1 MAAQVSPSEP
11 SRPADVLRSLLFYPI
26 FYTGSI
32 GYVLASIAM
41 LPVHQRAFEKAV
53 VGWTQFHRFC
63 VERILRIRVEIE
75 GDLPRSN
82 ALIAIKHESF
92 FEAIDAPNMVHFP
105 AVIAKAELLRIPLWG
120 KAASTFGLIGVERD
134 QGAKALRTMLAEA
147 RRRIREGRV
156 LVIFPEGTRVPHGR
170 VAPLAAGFAGLYK
183 LFALPVVPVAVDSG
197 PLYNRVWKRS
207 GTVHVRVGAP
217 IPPGLPREEVEA
229 RVLAAMNALNSAIVD
244 PEVASL
250 ASPGSPGRK

>member
-1 MAAQVSPSEP
+1 MAAQVSSFAP
-11 SRPADVLRSLLFYPI
+11 SRPADVLRSLAFYLI
-26 FYTGSI
+26 FYVGTI
-32 GYVLASIAM
+32 GYVLAAMAM
-41 LPVHQRAFEKAV
+41 LPLHQRAFEKSV

-63 VERILRIRVEIE
+63 VERILRIRVVVE
-75 GDLPRSN
+75 GDLPNSN

-105 AVIAKAELLRIPLWG
+105 AIIAKAELLRIPLWG

-134 QGAKALRTMLAEA
+134 QGAKALRSMLAEA
-147 RRRIREGRV
+147 RRRIKEGRV

-170 VAPLAAGFAGLYK
+170 AAPLAAGFAGLYK

-197 PLYNRVWKRS
+197 PLYHRLWKRS
-207 GTVHVRVGAP
+207 GTVSVRVGTP

-229 RVLAAMNALNSAIVD
+229 RVLAAINALNPAAVSPAPTGSA
-244 PEVASL
+244 
-250 ASPGSPGRK
+250 